1 MYMSKNLVY
10 RNIFPGIVTRAHFWS
25 PDKLKFL
32 WLYAA
37 FKILLVN
44 PADYDCFKAHLRK
57 KFRIRS
63 RVAEWVKLPADSRC
77 DAKFLH
83 QKVMSCLEVTQD
95 ICIVGR
101 RLIVGDQTSMYY
113 LKLALIDQRF
123 DLIFFLLTDFVVIP
137 SEECDVAES
146 VGIRRV
152 LAQLFKNWFQKFKD
166 FICKVSVVCL

>member
-1 MYMSKNLVY
+1 
-10 RNIFPGIVTRAHFWS
+10 
-25 PDKLKFL
+25 
-32 WLYAA
+32 
-37 FKILLVN
+37 
-44 PADYDCFKAHLRK
+44 
-57 KFRIRS
+57 
-63 RVAEWVKLPADSRC
+63 
-77 DAKFLH
+77 
-83 QKVMSCLEVTQD
+83 MSCLEVTQD

-152 LAQLFKNWFQKFKD
+152 LAQLFKN
-166 FICKVSVVCL
+166 